1 MTRPFEGIRVIDATH
16 VLAGP
21 FAAYQ
26 LAVMG
31 ADVIKV
37 ENPNVIDQVRE
48 QGPDEALNNDGMGTY
63 YLTQGA
69 NKRAIT
75 LNLAHDAGREIFKEL
90 IAGADVLIENYRA
103 GALDALGLGYEEL
116 AKINETLIYCSMTA
130 FGQQGPRSEQ
140 TAYDMQIQ
148 ATSGIM
154 ASTGTAEVNPIKVGP
169 PVVDY
174 ATGTTGALAIS
185 SALFQRERTGR
196 GQHIDLAMLDVALVM
211 MSADM
216 TNTKWSGQAPTPSGN
231 DMKLA
236 GTRCYETAD
245 GLLMVG
251 AMNRQQ
257 HRRLFNYFGHPE
269 IAEVTDYP
277 PRFEHGDEHAEIV
290 QARLLERSAKQWEV
304 DLQQQHIPAMAV
316 RDIAEAMDD
325 EQLET
330 RKVLHDFENFRGSG
344 QTLSVPVAAFKY
356 LHGGPEVTTPP
367 PAVGEDTEA
376 VLLELG
382 RTQEE
387 IALLRKNGTV

>member
-26 LAVMG
+26 FAVMG

-37 ENPNVIDQVRE
+37 ENPHVIDQVRE
-48 QGPDEALNNDGMGTY
+48 QGPDESLNSAGMGTY

-75 LNLAHDAGREIFKEL
+75 LNLEHEEGRAIFKEL
-90 IAGADVLIENYRA
+90 VAGADVLIENYRA
-103 GALDALGLGYEEL
+103 GALKALGLGYEEL
-116 AKINETLIYCSMTA
+116 SALNEKLIYCSMTA
-130 FGQQGPRSEQ
+130 FGQDGPRSEQ

-154 ASTGTAEVNPIKVGP
+154 ASTGTPEVSPLKVGP

-174 ATGTTGALAIS
+174 ATGTMGALAIS

-196 GQHIDLAMLDVALVM
+196 GQYIDLAMLDVALVL

-216 TNTKWSGQAPTPSGN
+216 TNTQWTGQPPAPAGN

-236 GTRCYETAD
+236 GARCYQTAD
-245 GLLMVG
+245 GSLMLG

-257 HRRLFNYFGHPE
+257 HRRLFIYLGHPE
-269 IAEVTDYP
+269 IADITDYP
-277 PRFEHGDEHAEIV
+277 PRFEHGDKHAEIV
-290 QARLLERSAKQWEV
+290 QARLLTRTAQQWEEE
-304 DLQQQHIPAMAV
+304 LQKLHIPATRV
-316 RDIAEAMDD
+316 RNIAEALADK
-325 EQLET
+325 QLDT
-330 RKVLHDFENFRGSG
+330 RKVMHEFENFRGSG
-344 QTLSVPVAAFKY
+344 KTLSVPVAAFKY
-356 LHGGPEVTTPP
+356 AHGGPQVDRPP
-367 PAVGEDTEA
+367 PQVGEDTEA

-382 RTQEE
+382 KSAKE
-387 IALLRKNGTV
+387 IEDLRRLGTI

>member
-236 GTRCYETAD
+236 GARCYETAD

-304 DLQQQHIPAMAV
+304 DLQRQHIPAMAV

-330 RKVLHDFENFRGSG
+330 RKVLHDFEYFRGSG

-382 RTQEE
+382 RSQEE

>member
-48 QGPDEALNNDGMGTY
+48 QGPDEALNDDGMGTY

-90 IAGADVLIENYRA
+90 VAGADVLIENYRA

-130 FGQQGPRSEQ
+130 FGQQGRRSEQ

-236 GTRCYETAD
+236 GARCYETAD

-269 IAEVTDYP
+269 IAEVTEYP

>member
-236 GTRCYETAD
+236 GARCYETAD

-304 DLQQQHIPAMAV
+304 DLQRQHIPAMAV

>member
-1 MTRPFEGIRVIDATH
+1 MTQPFEGIRVIDATH

-48 QGPDEALNNDGMGTY
+48 QGPDEALNSEGMGTY

-75 LNLAHDAGREIFKEL
+75 LNLAHAEGREIFKEL
-90 IAGADVLIENYRA
+90 IVDADVLIENYRA
-103 GALDALGLGYEEL
+103 GALESLGLGYEALSE
-116 AKINETLIYCSMTA
+116 INETLVYCSMTA

-154 ASTGTAEVNPIKVGP
+154 ASTGTAEVNPLKVGP

-236 GTRCYETAD
+236 GARCYETAD
-245 GLLMVG
+245 GQLMLG

-257 HRRLFNYFGHPE
+257 HRRLFNYFGHPD
-269 IAEVTDYP
+269 IADITDYP
-277 PRFEHGDEHAEIV
+277 PRFEQGDKHAEIV
-290 QARLLERSAKQWEV
+290 QARLLERTAQQWEI
-304 DLQQQHIPAMAV
+304 DLQLQHIPAMAV
-316 RDIAEAMDD
+316 RDIREAMAD
-325 EQLET
+325 EQLDT
-330 RKVLHDFENFRGSG
+330 RKVLHEFDDFRGSG

-356 LHGGPEVTTPP
+356 LHGGPQVDTPP
-367 PAVGEDTEA
+367 PMVGEDTDA
-376 VLLELG
+376 VLSELG
-382 RTQEE
+382 KSAEE
-387 IALLRKNGTV
+387 IAALRANGTI

>member
-1 MTRPFEGIRVIDATH
+1 
-16 VLAGP
+16 
-21 FAAYQ
+21 
-26 LAVMG
+26 
-31 ADVIKV
+31 
-37 ENPNVIDQVRE
+37 
-48 QGPDEALNNDGMGTY
+48 
-63 YLTQGA
+63 
-69 NKRAIT
+69 
-75 LNLAHDAGREIFKEL
+75 
-90 IAGADVLIENYRA
+90 
-103 GALDALGLGYEEL
+103 
-116 AKINETLIYCSMTA
+116 
-130 FGQQGPRSEQ
+130 
-140 TAYDMQIQ
+140 
-148 ATSGIM
+148 
-154 ASTGTAEVNPIKVGP
+154 
-169 PVVDY
+169 VVDY

-236 GTRCYETAD
+236 GARCYETAD

-277 PRFEHGDEHAEIV
+277 PRFEHGDDHAEIV

-382 RTQEE
+382 RSQEE

>member
-216 TNTKWSGQAPTPSGN
+216 TNTKWSGQAPKPAGN

-236 GTRCYETAD
+236 GARCYETAD

-257 HRRLFNYFGHPE
+257 HRRLFNYFGHPA

-277 PRFEHGDEHAEIV
+277 PRFEHGDEQAKIV
-290 QARLLERSAKQWEV
+290 QARLLERSAKQWEIE
-304 DLQQQHIPAMAV
+304 LQQQHIPAMAV

-356 LHGGPEVTTPP
+356 LHGGPEVNTPP
-367 PAVGEDTEA
+367 PAVGEDTDA
-376 VLLELG
+376 VLVELG
-382 RTQEE
+382 KSQEE
-387 IALLRKNGTV
+387 IALLRKNGTI